1 MDEEDYACNKFIPQK
16 WRKDVCKLC
25 FQPKRLH
32 EKKVKKIVIKQED
45 ALPTD
50 HNKSVDKGSSNS
62 SKRSSIENPLESKQQ
77 EQELPEIPS
86 SDQNDQIK
94 EIVPIS
100 GDDSHTDEPAT
111 LMESSALLDTNA
123 LATKNTDI
131 DVSSSDARET
141 CTGGTEGDYLLKRN
155 IEKTAPLVE
164 QDKLADTPFDHAQ
177 LVSDLHDE
185 DSNIA
190 VVMQTSDTMSPSA
203 VETLQA
209 DSCKDK
215 EESVKTEMKT
225 EMNIQEVD
233 VRTDACDP
241 EEVEQKQDHDDQE
254 KTNYPERVKQEGL
267 LDTEGDQNED
277 DGIEDVTSNSED
289 KEVVQD
295 HDIKEDISD
304 HEEVKQKEQ
313 GLDVNINDTS
323 DSDKVKYKEVL
334 QGAQVQ
340 EDTLSFEDIGQ
351 QKSTVAD
358 IPLSDD
364 TVLDSSQPVTSDDVA
379 PHFDENATPPAT
391 VAAMAAANYP
401 SNIPIPP
408 PPPPIGGSSPAPV
421 PPVQNTSPEVPD
433 SRGNLLREIRSGTQ
447 LKNVPWPK
455 QKEVGEV
462 EVTNIQTELQRM
474 VLKRRKQEVSDT
486 VQKLDEHKEEVDRFI
501 KDIMDATRHSQ
512 RLVFLRM
519 LQQQLSKFLQDS
531 QISLEILEKRRGDW
545 PVHQVCALQEVL
557 EFMDKLE
564 GRVCHVETICQN
576 SLSTVNPEAVEKC
589 TNEIVRLAK
598 ETNQT
603 ATSRFSLATS
613 TVKVSQTDID
623 SLMLRASNALIPV
636 LDKLY
641 EKAFAAYR
649 AVMDGTAGKFDLKFR
664 LTNAQRLLKMCCH
677 ISDSSSMYLQIAK
690 HVQYSEAQLKV
701 KELQTE
707 FDKAFQVN
715 DRKGEWDVDQSVVLK
730 ATDVPRNPDSLPRKM
745 QESYLNLQKLVKCI
759 QSGSSSELD
768 TMLHNVDTKLYR
780 INEMQLIKAAMLS
793 KDVKVVKGVATMRG
807 SFDDDEDLKHV
818 HDYDWLCE
826 AITTGF
832 PSCIEVL
839 VEECDISINAQS
851 IDAAHTALH
860 IAARKGDF
868 STVIK
873 LLRLGADPLLVNS
886 SHHTP
891 LQLIAIKH
899 FPSKDSSQVAEKE
912 YLFDLSEYLCS
923 TTLSDVTLVS
933 KDGKKFP
940 AHRLV
945 LCAQSG
951 YFKALLESN
960 LWQEGQGNEV
970 TIPSVESSILKIM
983 LEYMYTG
990 KCLFPRDDLNKA
1002 IELMATAEM
1011 FLLEPMRVQCETVL
1025 SEKLD
1030 SEVVV
1035 PIFQAA
1041 TVYAPKRKLYC
1052 NCGHY
1057 ILKNYKDIEDPDY
1070 EVLYQILENQIS
1082 TT

>member
-45 ALPTD
+45 TLPTD

-94 EIVPIS
+94 EIVPIF

-131 DVSSSDARET
+131 DVSSSDVRET

-190 VVMQTSDTMSPSA
+190 VVMQTSDTMLPSA

-313 GLDVNINDTS
+313 RLDVNINDTS

-421 PPVQNTSPEVPD
+421 PPVQNTSPEV
-433 SRGNLLREIRSGTQ
+433 SVTTCT
-447 LKNVPWPK
+447 VPAD
-455 QKEVGEV
+455 
-462 EVTNIQTELQRM
+462 
-474 VLKRRKQEVSDT
+474 VSTT
-486 VQKLDEHKEEVDRFI
+486 VCN
-501 KDIMDATRHSQ
+501 
-512 RLVFLRM
+512 
-519 LQQQLSKFLQDS
+519 
-531 QISLEILEKRRGDW
+531 G
-545 PVHQVCALQEVL
+545 
-557 EFMDKLE
+557 
-564 GRVCHVETICQN
+564 
-576 SLSTVNPEAVEKC
+576 
-589 TNEIVRLAK
+589 
-598 ETNQT
+598 
-603 ATSRFSLATS
+603 
-613 TVKVSQTDID
+613 TVKVHCCEVVCYG
-623 SLMLRASNALIPV
+623 AS
-636 LDKLY
+636 
-641 EKAFAAYR
+641 
-649 AVMDGTAGKFDLKFR
+649 DLN
-664 LTNAQRLLKMCCH
+664 TQ
-677 ISDSSSMYLQIAK
+677 
-690 HVQYSEAQLKV
+690 
-701 KELQTE
+701 
-707 FDKAFQVN
+707 
-715 DRKGEWDVDQSVVLK
+715 
-730 ATDVPRNPDSLPRKM
+730 
-745 QESYLNLQKLVKCI
+745 
-759 QSGSSSELD
+759 
-768 TMLHNVDTKLYR
+768 
-780 INEMQLIKAAMLS
+780 
-793 KDVKVVKGVATMRG
+793 
-807 SFDDDEDLKHV
+807 
-818 HDYDWLCE
+818 
-826 AITTGF
+826 
-832 PSCIEVL
+832 
-839 VEECDISINAQS
+839 
-851 IDAAHTALH
+851 
-860 IAARKGDF
+860 
-868 STVIK
+868 
-873 LLRLGADPLLVNS
+873 
-886 SHHTP
+886 
-891 LQLIAIKH
+891 
-899 FPSKDSSQVAEKE
+899 
-912 YLFDLSEYLCS
+912 
-923 TTLSDVTLVS
+923 
-933 KDGKKFP
+933 
-940 AHRLV
+940 LV
-945 LCAQSG
+945 LCVCMYPCTHVCTSICVHAHVQLCVVCVHAHTHTHARTHAHHTHTLHACTHMCS
-951 YFKALLESN
+951 AC
-960 LWQEGQGNEV
+960 V
-970 TIPSVESSILKIM
+970 CSVCVHTL
-983 LEYMYTG
+983 
-990 KCLFPRDDLNKA
+990 
-1002 IELMATAEM
+1002 
-1011 FLLEPMRVQCETVL
+1011 
-1025 SEKLD
+1025 
-1030 SEVVV
+1030 
-1035 PIFQAA
+1035 
-1041 TVYAPKRKLYC
+1041 
-1052 NCGHY
+1052 
-1057 ILKNYKDIEDPDY
+1057 
-1070 EVLYQILENQIS
+1070 
-1082 TT
+1082 